1 MRYLPFFK
9 MEVSIIQVIKLVIDN
24 TALEEYEKVYFA
36 EHPRAKKKP
45 VAQPYHESINKWM
58 IMKRPQMNALKQK
71 WKEFVAWLVENSEY
85 RDIHIEQCEIKFI
98 TYYGTQR
105 RHDIDNGCP
114 KFIIDGLCENG
125 FIIDDDSK
133 HITSLTMQCFV
144 DTENP
149 RTEIEVYVSKLLT
162 DYKKPELKEE
172 KQMAKKKIK
181 RISVNA
187 IDEIM
192 KQYEATI
199 PVNWNGLDVVITK
212 SLPLEDMLAFASS
225 VVKSCFDQSTGAYMP
240 EVKDFAIRSNV
251 MERYANFTMPSKV
264 EHQYEVVMRS
274 GAYEMILNY
283 IDVAQFSELMR
294 AIDAKL
300 QNAADANVQMV
311 FRQFNDVVTSF
322 EGLQEK
328 VGAIFAGV
336 DPTDI
341 SKLMGAI
348 SENGIAEEKVV
359 QAYMAEQAKKA
370 E

>member
-1 MRYLPFFK
+1 
-9 MEVSIIQVIKLVIDN
+9 MEVSSIQVIKLVIDS
-24 TALEEYEKVYFA
+24 TALANYEKVYFA
-36 EHPRAKKKP
+36 NHPRAKKKP
-45 VAQPYHESINKWM
+45 IAHPYHESINQWM
-58 IMKRPQMNALKQK
+58 IMKRPQMNALKQR
-71 WKEFVAWLVENSEY
+71 WKEFIAWFIENSEH
-85 RDIHIEQCEIKFI
+85 RDMHIEQCELRFI
-98 TYYGTQR
+98 TYYGTAR

-114 KFIIDGLCENG
+114 KFILDGLCENG

-162 DYKKPELKEE
+162 DYKRPELKEE
-172 KQMAKKKIK
+172 KPMAKKKIK

-187 IDEIM
+187 MDEIM
-192 KQYEATI
+192 KRYENNETI
-199 PVNWNGLDVVITK
+199 QWNGLDIVITK
-212 SLPLEDMLAFASS
+212 TLSLEDMLSFADS
-225 VVKSCFDQSTGAYMP
+225 VVKSCFDQESGTYLP

-251 MERYANFTMPSKV
+251 MEKYANFTLPSKV
-264 EHQYEVVMRS
+264 EHQYDMVMRS
-274 GAYEMILNY
+274 NAFETVLDHINH
-283 IDVAQFSELMR
+283 AQFNELMR

-328 VGAIFAGV
+328 VGALFADV
-336 DPTDI
+336 DHADI
-341 SKLMGAI
+341 GKLMGAI
-348 SENGIAEEKVV
+348 SEGGISEEKVV
-359 QAYMAEQAKKA
+359 QAYIAEQAKRA